1 MPDKKCISQSENKSF
16 KEVLNSLLQNNWR
29 MIILAKLNI
38 NSRQNKFYFLSDG
51 ITENVDIFVISES
64 KIYGTFLQALFFIVG
79 YALP

>member
-1 MPDKKCISQSENKSF
+1 
-16 KEVLNSLLQNNWR
+16 

-51 ITENVDIFVISES
+51 ITENVDIFVISET